1 MNKENQDAEIQNL
14 TTKCCSF
21 VDPKEV
27 PYFTFKDKTFIAK
40 PCHVYDGDT
49 FSVIFDYKGELI
61 KYRCR
66 CYGYDTPEMR
76 PLKKNPNRDKE
87 KELAKAA
94 KKRIIELLNAHPSGF
109 ITIQCKEFDKYG
121 RILIRAFNNVDE
133 KSINEI
139 MVDEGHGKWY
149 DGGTKNHVWGSK

>member
-1 MNKENQDAEIQNL
+1 MNLEDEINNL
-14 TTKCCSF
+14 NDKLTPI
-21 VDPKEV
+21 DNPKEIN
-27 PYFTFKDKTFIAK
+27 YFNFDGKTFIAK

-76 PLKKNPNRDKE
+76 PSRKNPNRDKE
-87 KELAKAA
+87 KELALSA
-94 KKRIIELLNAHPSGF
+94 KKRMIELLEAHPSKL
-109 ITIQCKEFDKYG
+109 IKIECLKFDKYG
-121 RILIRAFNNVDE
+121 RILIKAFNNVNE

-139 MVDEGHGKWY
+139 MVDEGHGRWY
-149 DGGTKNHVWGSK
+149 DGGTKNTIW

>member
-1 MNKENQDAEIQNL
+1 MNLEDEINNL
-14 TTKCCSF
+14 NDKLTPI
-21 VDPKEV
+21 DNPKDV
-27 PYFTFKDKTFIAK
+27 NYFNFDGKTFIAK

-76 PLKKNPNRDKE
+76 PSRKNPNRDKE
-87 KELAKAA
+87 KELALLA
-94 KKRIIELLNAHPSGF
+94 KKRMIELLEAHPSKL
-109 ITIQCKEFDKYG
+109 IRIECLKFDKYG
-121 RILIRAFNNVDE
+121 RILIKAFNNVNE

-139 MVDEGHGKWY
+139 MVDEGHGRWY
-149 DGGTKNHVWGSK
+149 DGGTKNTIW

>member
-1 MNKENQDAEIQNL
+1 MNLEDEINNL
-14 TTKCCSF
+14 NDKLTPI
-21 VDPKEV
+21 DNPKEIN
-27 PYFTFKDKTFIAK
+27 YFNFDGKTFIAK

-76 PLKKNPNRDKE
+76 PSRKNPNRDKE
-87 KELAKAA
+87 KELALLA
-94 KKRIIELLNAHPSGF
+94 KKRMIELLEAHPSKL
-109 ITIQCKEFDKYG
+109 IRIECLKFDKYG
-121 RILIRAFNNVDE
+121 RILIKAFNNVNE

-139 MVDEGHGKWY
+139 MVDEGHGRWY
-149 DGGTKNHVWGSK
+149 DGGTKNTIW